1 MARETR
7 PTDISALGNRSP
19 NLKIESDI
27 YKKSSGEIKMTLD
40 KKPLTLPTSGR
51 RGRIHAVSVSDRKGV
66 VKHNVD
72 QAQLLVDHGLAGDA
86 HAEGGIR
93 QVSLLARESID
104 KMVAA
109 GAQVK
114 PGDFAENLTV
124 EGLEVMSLP
133 VGTRL
138 KVGGEVEL
146 EVTQIG
152 KTCHK
157 GCAIRELVGDCVMPK
172 EGIFARVLK
181 EGLVK
186 PGDTI
191 EVVYVPGGHSDGQ

>member
-1 MARETR
+1 MTLKKT
-7 PTDISALGNRSP
+7 PPPIPALGQW
-19 NLKIESDI
+19 
-27 YKKSSGEIKMTLD
+27 
-40 KKPLTLPTSGR
+40 
-51 RGRIHAVSVSDRKGV
+51 GRIVAVSVSDRKGV
-66 VKHNVD
+66 VKHNID
-72 QAQLLVDHGLAGDA
+72 QAHLLVDHGLKGDA

-109 GAQVK
+109 GAKVK

-124 EGLEVMSLP
+124 AGLDVMHLP

-138 KVGGEVEL
+138 QVGEAVEL

-157 GCAIRELVGDCVMPK
+157 GCAIRELVGDCVMPR

-186 PGDTI
+186 PGDVI
-191 EVVYVPGGHSDGQ
+191 EVTDVPGGHSDGQ

>member
-1 MARETR
+1 
-7 PTDISALGNRSP
+7 
-19 NLKIESDI
+19 
-27 YKKSSGEIKMTLD
+27 MTLD
-40 KKPLTLPTSGR
+40 KNPSARPAPGQ

-72 QAQLLVDHGLAGDA
+72 QAQLVVDHGLAGDA

-109 GAQVK
+109 GAKVK

-124 EGLEVMSLP
+124 EGLDVMHLP

-138 KVGGEVEL
+138 KVGREVEM

-181 EGLVK
+181 EGVVK
-186 PGDTI
+186 PGDLI
-191 EVVYVPGGHSDGQ
+191 EVTPKPKQYFWDKMNSNVFPGMTFLVTSVTASIAVYSTFRLLSEK